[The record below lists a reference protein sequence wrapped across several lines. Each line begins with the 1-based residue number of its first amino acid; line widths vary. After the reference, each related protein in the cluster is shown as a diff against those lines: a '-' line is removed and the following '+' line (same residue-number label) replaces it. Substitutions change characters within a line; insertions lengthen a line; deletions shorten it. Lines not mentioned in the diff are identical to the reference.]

1 MESLGKTKV
10 ALADAFFHESTIAAL
25 EWYAMFGN
33 HPEWAKTACFLKLIQ
48 KWWNIVNVR
57 TLYNGQMKMDPSK
70 EPIKSSNAWQL
81 DFLCKF
87 SEWLE
92 RWQAKKTL
100 GLTSETF
107 LAAKQTSKALKI
119 LTVYLLK
126 TGVQYVLLGLAQSDS
141 IENRF
146 GWYRN
151 LNGSNYYISVRQI
164 LGAEKA
170 IRIKS
175 IVEVLH

>member
-1 MESLGKTKV
+1 M
-10 ALADAFFHESTIAAL
+10 
-25 EWYAMFGN
+25 
-33 HPEWAKTACFLKLIQ
+33 
-48 KWWNIVNVR
+48 NVR

-170 IRIKS
+170 IRMKS
-175 IVEVLH
+175 IVEVLP